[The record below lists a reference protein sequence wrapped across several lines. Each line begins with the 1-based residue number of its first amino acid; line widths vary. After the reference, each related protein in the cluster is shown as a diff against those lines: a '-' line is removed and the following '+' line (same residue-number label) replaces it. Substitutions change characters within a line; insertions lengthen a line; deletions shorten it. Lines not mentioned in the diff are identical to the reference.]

1 MKGRMTA
8 STLYKEWMKMR
19 LYWGIAFACNIL
31 VFIYIYI
38 KTRHMFVL
46 EHAEMVWYQVIHIH
60 TLFYEQI
67 KYLPLATGIV
77 LGAAQFI
84 PEIRNRRLRL
94 SLHLPVRPHV
104 LVLSYLLIGLVAVG
118 VICFVDIFLLYLIAG
133 IFFPVEV
140 VVRAMLTIFP
150 WLLAGMVSFLGTSL
164 VVLEPEW
171 LRKIFCL
178 AVSCGF
184 VWLFFQS
191 NIPGS
196 YTTVIG
202 KLSLASLFFIPAIAL
217 SVFRFRNRG

>member
-1 MKGRMTA
+1 MTA

-38 KTRHMFVL
+38 ETRHMFVL

-84 PEIRNRRLRL
+84 PEILNRRLRL
-94 SLHLPVRPHV
+94 SLHLPVRLHV

-118 VICFVDIFLLYLIAG
+118 VICLVDILLLYLIAG

-140 VVRAMLTIFP
+140 VVRTMLTILP

-171 LRKIFCL
+171 PRKIFCF

-196 YTTVIG
+196 YTPVIG
-202 KLSLASLFFIPAIAL
+202 KLTLTSLFFIPAIAL